1 MERVREYF
9 QIRIIIVHLLAAG
22 QKLKQ
27 RHLCFQCQRQY
38 SARHYTLKRKY
49 GDNKG
54 RRYKLYSSFQQYNA
68 YHTHITSFD

>member
-1 MERVREYF
+1 
-9 QIRIIIVHLLAAG
+9 
-22 QKLKQ
+22 
-27 RHLCFQCQRQY
+27 
-38 SARHYTLKRKY
+38 LKRKY